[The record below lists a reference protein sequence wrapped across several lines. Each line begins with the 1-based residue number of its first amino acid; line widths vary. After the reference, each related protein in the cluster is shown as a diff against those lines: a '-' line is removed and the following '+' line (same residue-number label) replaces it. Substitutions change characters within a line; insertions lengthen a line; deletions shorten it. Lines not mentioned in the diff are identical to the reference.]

1 MGAGRADR
9 RDRGGRRRDRGRRA
23 LRRIDGLFSVAGG
36 GGRRFG
42 DGPIHTV
49 TGDAWEATAALNL
62 RTQVLVCAAVV
73 RQMLEQPARAPGR
86 AARSC

>member
-1 MGAGRADR
+1 MACSRSPEA
-9 RDRGGRRRDRGRRA
+9 A
-23 LRRIDGLFSVAGG
+23 AVS
-36 GGRRFG
+36 FG

-73 RQMLEQPARAPGR
+73 RQMLGQSPNASGR